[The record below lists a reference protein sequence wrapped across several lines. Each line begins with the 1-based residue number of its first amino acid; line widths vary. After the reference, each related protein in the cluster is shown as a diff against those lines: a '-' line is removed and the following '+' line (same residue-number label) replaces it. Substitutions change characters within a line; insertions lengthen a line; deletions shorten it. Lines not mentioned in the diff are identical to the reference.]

1 MIPLKLFL
9 SEMQSRF
16 AQQTNESE
24 LNSLSDY
31 LRTLENTKKELLSV
45 VKDTVWQIA
54 EKVKKV

>member
-1 MIPLKLFL
+1 MKLFL